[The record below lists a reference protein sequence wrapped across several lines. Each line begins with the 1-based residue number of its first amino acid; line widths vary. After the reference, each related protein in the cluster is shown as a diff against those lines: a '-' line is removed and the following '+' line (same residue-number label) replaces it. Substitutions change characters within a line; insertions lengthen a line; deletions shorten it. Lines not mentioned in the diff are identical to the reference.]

1 MMYKVFALKWRPQ
14 SFDDI
19 VGQNF
24 VTTTLLNSIKQ
35 DRIGQGYIFTGP
47 RGVGKTT
54 TARILAMALNAEGG
68 PNVKFNPK
76 SNISIE
82 IANGRSIDV
91 IEIDGASNR
100 GIDEIRSLR
109 EQIKFPPMNSLY
121 KVIIID
127 EVHMLTNQAF
137 NALLRTL
144 EEPPSHGKFIF
155 ATTDIQKVP
164 QTIISRCQRFDF
176 SSISISNIKKRL
188 EFILQKEKINFDD
201 KSIDLISKKADG
213 SLRDALSILEQ
224 SVSFCGNDLN
234 SDTLEHFLG
243 VIPVDLFFKF
253 TSCFR
258 DKNYSKLILELD
270 KLNSVGIPV
279 LEFINGMMEHI
290 KNLIYFKADKNRKI
304 TEDTCQ
310 LSSQYKVESLKWRK
324 RDLIVI
330 NQLFTDSLNLVKS
343 SDKPFLML
351 EMVLLKIMELDSTLK
366 IEELLENYSNFRLVP
381 NNTNQIQRDNKYRN
395 REDHRRKVS
404 PVNDSILISANT
416 QTDKRGLELDNT
428 KFLDDKSENLGQK
441 VSPSLENI
449 KESWL
454 KITKKVKKEK
464 PSLGSII
471 DSSIPI
477 KFKNNTLT
485 LRYESESG
493 FNESLFV
500 KSESFLQKLF
510 NKYFTKITKIKIQK
524 KINSKIIKKNTSV
537 EKVQKNDQILNKIVD
552 IFDGEI
558 IR

>member
-24 VTTTLLNSIKQ
+24 VTTTLLNSIKL

-68 PNVKFNPK
+68 PNAKFNPK

-100 GIDEIRSLR
+100 GIEEIRSLR
-109 EQIKFPPMNSLY
+109 EQIKFPPMNSLF

-176 SSISISNIKKRL
+176 NSISISNIRKRL
-188 EFILQKEKINFDD
+188 EFILHKEGINFDN

-224 SVSFCGNDLN
+224 SVSFCGNNLD

-243 VIPVDLFFKF
+243 IIPAELFFKF

-258 DKNYSKLILELD
+258 EKNYSELIIELD
-270 KLNSVGIPV
+270 KINSVGMSA

-290 KNLIYFKADKNRKI
+290 KNLIYFKVDQNQKFYEVTN
-304 TEDTCQ
+304 E
-310 LSSQYKVESLKWRK
+310 LSSKYKVESLKWYK
-324 RDLIVI
+324 KDLIVM
-330 NQLFTDSLNLVKS
+330 NQIF
-343 SDKPFLML
+343 SDHLHLIKTSEKPFLML
-351 EMVLLKIMELDSTLK
+351 EMVLFKIMELDSTLK
-366 IEELLENYSNFRLVP
+366 IEELLENYSNFQLAP
-381 NNTNQIQRDNKYRN
+381 NNTNQTQGHSKYIN
-395 REDHRRKVS
+395 RETHPRKVS
-404 PVNDSILISANT
+404 TFNDPILISANS
-416 QTDKRGLELDNT
+416 QTDKMGQEADKPNILENKNQNLD
-428 KFLDDKSENLGQK
+428 QK
-441 VSPSLENI
+441 VSSNIENI
-449 KESWL
+449 KESWS
-454 KITKKVKKEK
+454 KITSKIKEEK

-471 DSSIPI
+471 DSSFPVE
-477 KFKNNTLT
+477 FKNNVLT
-485 LRYESESG
+485 LRYESDLG
-493 FNESLFV
+493 FNESLFL
-500 KSESFLQKLF
+500 KSESFLQSLF
-510 NKYFTKITKIKIQK
+510 SKYFTKITKIKIQK
-524 KINSKIIKKNTSV
+524 KNNSKIIKQDSGV
-537 EKVQKNDQILNKIVD
+537 EKIQKNDQILNKVVD